1 MQCSPSHYKL
11 FRNDGSCFK
20 KPQLLNICE
29 KLNLSNYTHLKK
41 SELWEKINTHM
52 MHIFNCRNSDE
63 HCWLDNL
70 NNSSVSSHVPKQPIT
85 WKINDRTWLTNFDLL
100 NVMTQYEK
108 KYRSFKF
115 IGVFPIDFANSN
127 GFGSCISKELCNIK
141 FKSIKNKT
149 QFGII
154 FNLDKHYQS
163 GSHWVATYINIK
175 PKTTN
180 YGFYYFDSNA
190 MPMPIEIKNL
200 SVAIQNEMKDDTF
213 VIKENTVQKQFKNTE
228 CGMFC
233 LHFLIKCLE
242 KYKFNAIINDKK
254 YDDDVHKLRYTL
266 FRI

>member
-11 FRNDGSCFK
+11 YKNDGSCFK
-20 KPQLLNICE
+20 KKQLLNMCN
-29 KLNLSNYTHLKK
+29 NLDLKNYKHLSKK
-41 SELWEKINTHM
+41 QLWEKINSHM
-52 MHIFNCRNSDE
+52 IHHFDCKNNDE
-63 HCWLDNL
+63 HCWLDNMYTS
-70 NNSSVSSHVPKQPIT
+70 NGSSHVPKQPST

-100 NVMTQYEK
+100 NVMLQYEA

-115 IGVFPIDFANSN
+115 MGVFPIDFANNS
-127 GFGSCISKELCNIK
+127 GFGTCISKELCNIK

-163 GSHWVATYINIK
+163 GSHWVAVYINIK

-200 SVAIQNEMKDDTF
+200 SVAIQNEMNDTKF
-213 VIKENTVQKQFKNTE
+213 MLKENTIQKQFKNTE

-233 LHFLIKCLE
+233 LNFLIKCL
-242 KYKFNAIINDKK
+242 KKHTFNTIMHDNM
-254 YDDDVHKLRYTL
+254 YDDDVHKLRYAL